1 MERTDYKVELVESS
15 KELTVRE
22 RIKIKKIDAAIPI
35 DSVVDV
41 DTPLVISP
49 DSYAVLDVHNDKSD
63 NKDYRK
69 YVIVDKSGNMY
80 TTGSDSLWTSFRE
93 IFDEIAGEPDE
104 YEIEIYKKE
113 SKNYK
118 GKHFLTCTIV

>member
-1 MERTDYKVELVESS
+1 MERMGYNVELVESS
-15 KELTVRE
+15 KELTARE
-22 RIKIKKIDAAIPI
+22 RVKIKKIDAAIPI

-41 DTPLVISP
+41 DKPLVIAP
-49 DSYAVLDVHNDKSD
+49 DSYAVLDVHNEKSD

-69 YVIVDKSGNMY
+69 YVIVDKTGNLY
-80 TTGSDSLWTSFRE
+80 TTGSGSLWTSFRE
-93 IFDEIAGEPDE
+93 IFDEMAVEPDE

-118 GKHFLTCTIV
+118 GKHFLTCTIL